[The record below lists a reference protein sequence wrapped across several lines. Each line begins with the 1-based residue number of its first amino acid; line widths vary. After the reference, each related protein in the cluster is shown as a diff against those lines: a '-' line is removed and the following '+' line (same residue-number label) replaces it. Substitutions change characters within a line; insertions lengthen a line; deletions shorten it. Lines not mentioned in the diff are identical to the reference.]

1 MPNTA
6 RTPRKGPEK
15 MNIPAVNLEAAGTE
29 RAHDVAARIASHY
42 RRLAETLPGHAIASV
57 QEMREEAV
65 AALTAKGLPNRRVEE
80 WKYTDLRRAMTE
92 AYAPAATQAE
102 LTAAEIDAALGELAS
117 LDAHR
122 LVFIDGHF
130 SHALSAQNGLPSGI
144 RLTSLAQALYA
155 PVDWV
160 LGALGKT
167 NPQTDD
173 VVAQINTAL
182 MTDGFALHIG
192 EGEALDKPL
201 LVVNIADGEAPLAA
215 VTRNLI
221 VAEPGAQATVI
232 ETYLSIGDTPAQI
245 NAVTEVKAGA
255 GSQIR
260 HYKVVAEG
268 DATQHL
274 ASAFVELADEADYL
288 AVNFT
293 DGGTLS
299 RQQTFLRFAGS
310 GARGHFYGAQLLE
323 GRQHCDMTLVID
335 HDAVGCESREHVKAV
350 LDDHA
355 HGVFQAKVIV
365 RPDAQQTDGRQMAQC
380 LLLDDDAEFDAKPEL
395 EIYADDVKCNHGAT
409 FGSLDEDQLFYLM
422 ARGVSKAEAR
432 SLLIQAFLAEV
443 FDHIEHDRLREIL
456 AERVASRLA

>member
-1 MPNTA
+1 
-6 RTPRKGPEK
+6 
-15 MNIPAVNLEAAGTE
+15 MNIPAVNLEVASSE
-29 RAHDVAARIASHY
+29 RAPDVATRIAAYYH
-42 RRLAETLPGHAIASV
+42 RAGEALPGHAIASV
-57 QEMREEAV
+57 QEMREEAI
-65 AALTAKGLPNRRVEE
+65 AAFTARGLPSRRVEE
-80 WKYTDLRRAMTE
+80 WKYTDLRRLMTE

-102 LTAAEIDAALGELAS
+102 LSAADIDTALGKLAK

-130 SHALSAQNGLPSGI
+130 NHALSTQNGLPSGI
-144 RLTSLAQALYA
+144 TLTSLAQALYA

-160 LGALGKT
+160 LSTLGKT
-167 NPQTDD
+167 NPQADD

-182 MTDGFALHIG
+182 MTDGFALHLS
-192 EGEALDKPL
+192 EGKALDKPL
-201 LVVNIADGEAPLAA
+201 LVVNVTDGEAPLAT

-221 VAEPGAQATVI
+221 VAEPGAEATVI
-232 ETYLSIGDTPAQI
+232 EAYLAVGDTPAQI

-255 GSQIR
+255 GARIR

-268 DATQHL
+268 DTTQHL
-274 ASAFVELADEADYL
+274 ASTFVELADESDYL

-350 LDDHA
+350 LDGHA

-409 FGSLDEDQLFYLM
+409 FGSLDEDHVFYLK
-422 ARGVSKAEAR
+422 ARGISEEEAR

-443 FDHIEHDRLREIL
+443 FDHIEHEGLREIL
-456 AERVASRLA
+456 AERVAARLA